1 MSKFRTRRRMDQNT
15 DYMGR
20 LPRTRLPFDILMTTR
35 TSGCWMNNLD
45 FYIESIDNLEKAIFN
60 RVKIGWD
67 APFRRSGSEVAGA
80 LWAGMKSTMRALRMR
95 TTGFSS
101 MGRILSVCHGR
112 DEPPLNY
119 IHLTLFPMDKD
130 FLDFIMNLLDK
141 NITLRR
147 SARRKRS
154 FEINN
159 PDVVATNL
167 VRTKKDITDRK
178 DFVEEKSQ
186 PRKMRMNIHR
196 VLQKMEM
203 KTKEEEKYVTEILEE
218 NQKNLNPIQNVIG
231 QNSWMF

>member
-1 MSKFRTRRRMDQNT
+1 
-15 DYMGR
+15 
-20 LPRTRLPFDILMTTR
+20 
-35 TSGCWMNNLD
+35 
-45 FYIESIDNLEKAIFN
+45 
-60 RVKIGWD
+60 
-67 APFRRSGSEVAGA
+67 
-80 LWAGMKSTMRALRMR
+80 
-95 TTGFSS
+95 